1 MNMEHIEWS
10 ASGKLREGGG
20 GGHQRHRNLANLV
33 LISGPQTAFLHH
45 FFVFCRTNSFLPN
58 RTLCLLDGMRWGWN
72 LKLACLRTLLQGFYQ
87 TFCWFWLEFWLFLLL
102 HLTYFQSHTDF
113 GVWHNK
119 LSELR
124 PSFVSPIQ
132 FMLIFPQLIQNISD
146 SAYIIYVQ
154 YWFVYFLCI
163 LLVWY
168 KFVCFRCTALVQ
180 CTNSFTFCSS
190 IYYQKVFVFV
200 ASKKRDHFVYI
211 LLHKFLNQDIICQY
225 KYKYS
230 KREIISCIFFFKN
243 FKITSSFTDNRKQ
256 KKLLKSVKSSFL

>member
-1 MNMEHIEWS
+1 
-10 ASGKLREGGG
+10 
-20 GGHQRHRNLANLV
+20 
-33 LISGPQTAFLHH
+33 
-45 FFVFCRTNSFLPN
+45 
-58 RTLCLLDGMRWGWN
+58 MRWGWN

-168 KFVCFRCTALVQ
+168 QFVCFRCTALVQ

-200 ASKKRDHFVYI
+200 TSKKREHFVSTS
-211 LLHKFLNQDIICQY
+211 LPA
-225 KYKYS
+225 
-230 KREIISCIFFFKN
+230 E
-243 FKITSSFTDNRKQ
+243 FKINTLSTNTKTKRRTQ
-256 KKLLKSVKSSFL
+256 LGVKSSFLWKHIRTHAHTHTHTYAHTHTHAHTHAHMHTHTHAHTQK

>member
-1 MNMEHIEWS
+1 MVC
-10 ASGKLREGGG
+10 LREVGRGGR

-87 TFCWFWLEFWLFLLL
+87 TFCWFWLELWLVLLL
-102 HLTYFQSHTDF
+102 HLTCFQSHTDF

-168 KFVCFRCTALVQ
+168 QFVCFRCTALVQ

-200 ASKKRDHFVYI
+200 ASKKRNHFVFI
-211 LLHKFLNQDIICQY
+211 SLSTKFETSLNTRNWSFIRTFGDAN
-225 KYKYS
+225 S
-230 KREIISCIFFFKN
+230 KPKDWNERPQITLFFWL
-243 FKITSSFTDNRKQ
+243 DV
-256 KKLLKSVKSSFL
+256 KKLEQLEL